1 MRALPLFLL
10 LGLSLAAPLSAQ
22 ARDEP
27 LGEILES
34 IEDAIRPAPSPAPL
48 PVPHAPVPPDGIGTT
63 PLPPSRIDTPFG
75 PPTEAPDEAEAVI
88 AADDLPDGTAAEPE
102 PAFTEAERQ
111 AHGEAAERARLAAP
125 EVGKGACGGNEGA

>member
-75 PPTEAPDEAEAVI
+75 PPTEAPDEAEAVKI
-88 AADDLPDGTAAEPE
+88 GRASCRERVCQQRVDL
-102 PAFTEAERQ
+102 
-111 AHGEAAERARLAAP
+111 
-125 EVGKGACGGNEGA
+125 GGLRIIKKKTKRST

>member
-75 PPTEAPDEAEAVI
+75 PPTEAPQDAEGVI
-88 AADDLPDGTAAEPE
+88 AAEALPDETAAAPAPE
-102 PAFTEAERQ
+102 FEDAAREAQGGGR
-111 AHGEAAERARLAAP
+111 ARARLEADQKHTP
-125 EVGKGACGGNEGA
+125 LIHYHTC